1 MQGEFRQ
8 WLLKNGGIALAVIL
22 FLATLFLLLGRDI
35 ASRTA
40 MIRKQRQDL
49 LLRSQAINSLALLRS
64 EGERAENTFK
74 AIKDF
79 LPTSDQLVSFSNVL
93 ENLAKSNQLGFG
105 FTFNSEVPA
114 SESEPGI
121 NYFTL
126 TSSGAYN
133 NFLNFLK
140 SVEKGKYFVGFD
152 LIELNKKEKDF
163 QILMKGK
170 VFSQ

>member
-1 MQGEFRQ
+1 MEFRQ

-22 FLATLFLLLGRDI
+22 FLAILLLLLGRDI
-35 ASRTA
+35 SSRTA
-40 MIRKQRQDL
+40 MIGKQRQDL

-64 EGERAENTFK
+64 EGEKSENIFK
-74 AIKDF
+74 AVKDF
-79 LPTSDQLVSFSNVL
+79 LPTSDQLISFPNTL
-93 ENLAKSNQLGFG
+93 ENLAKNNQLGFG
-105 FTFNSEVPA
+105 FAFNAEVPA
-114 SESEPGI
+114 SESEPGV
-121 NYFTL
+121 NTFTL

-140 SVEKGKYFVGFD
+140 AVEKGKYYAGFD
-152 LIELNKKEKDF
+152 FIELNKKDKDF

>member
-1 MQGEFRQ
+1 MQEDFKS
-8 WLLKNGGIALAVIL
+8 WLFKNGGIALAAVLFFVI
-22 FLATLFLLLGRDI
+22 FLLLLGRDI
-35 ASRTA
+35 SSRTA
-40 MIRKQRQDL
+40 MIKKQRQDL
-49 LLRSQAINSLALLRS
+49 MLRSQAINSLVFLRS
-64 EGERAENTFK
+64 DRERSEKILNAV
-74 AIKDF
+74 KDF
-79 LPTSDQLVSFSNVL
+79 LPASDQLISVPNTL

-105 FTFNSEVPA
+105 FAFNAEAPA

-140 SVEKGKYFVGFD
+140 AVEKGKYFFGFD
-152 LIELNKKEKDF
+152 LIELNKKDKDY
-163 QILMKGK
+163 QILIKGK